1 MLKTNCTAAAVA
13 SFFAVF
19 SVGCAH
25 SQAVT
30 LTSAAA
36 VAPPAPS
43 APAAPVAAAPV
54 PAVAP
59 VAEAADAPADKVET
73 EPAKPVAKK
82 KPGEPMS
89 FEELTAQLGGEQNL
103 ALDIEQTTARAGKGL
118 SSDGYSAVGAA
129 HQAVDT
135 GSGARSLGDIKLSG
149 GLTVT
154 AVRAGV
160 HEGASRLRA
169 CYERGLAGD
178 PRLAGRVL
186 VSFSVDEN
194 GGVSDVNAES
204 DAIPADVT
212 SCIRAAFSSMTFAAP
227 KSAPARI
234 VYPIDF
240 NKDS

>member
-1 MLKTNCTAAAVA
+1 MLKTNYTTAAVA
-13 SFFAVF
+13 SLFAVF

-43 APAAPVAAAPV
+43 APAAPVAAAP
-54 PAVAP
+54 AP
-59 VAEAADAPADKVET
+59 EAAKAGKAEDET

-135 GSGARSLGDIKLSG
+135 GTGARSLGDIKLSG

-160 HEGASRLRA
+160 HEGASRVRA
-169 CYERGLAGD
+169 CYEHGLAGD
-178 PRLAGRVL
+178 PRLAGRVM

>member
-1 MLKTNCTAAAVA
+1 MLKTNYAAVA
-13 SFFAVF
+13 VSSLFAVF

-25 SQAVT
+25 SQSVT
-30 LTSAAA
+30 LTSGAA

-43 APAAPVAAAPV
+43 APAAPVAAAPAREAP
-54 PAVAP
+54 PA
-59 VAEAADAPADKVET
+59 AEAPDDADES

-89 FEELTAQLGGEQNL
+89 FAELTAQLGGEQDM

-135 GSGARSLGDIKLSG
+135 GTGARSAGDIKLSG

-160 HEGASRLRA
+160 HEAAGRLRA

-178 PRLAGRVL
+178 PRLAGRVM
-186 VSFSVDEN
+186 VSFSVDEH